1 MNEYLGSD
9 VKHPLMSND
18 TRYADVEYLDG
29 IGYDILI
36 PQLVII
42 AVN

>member
-9 VKHPLMSND
+9 VKHSLMSND
-18 TRYADVEYLDG
+18 IRYIDVEYLDG
-29 IGYDILI
+29 IGYSILI
-36 PQLVII
+36 LQLVIV